1 LTLAHASCSPCVH
14 VRRGH
19 RLRLTPP
26 SRSGRLLTLVR
37 KLIDYGKQLADTLR
51 QRAVPNDA
59 TDLARSFGTSD
70 LTLILARITQGLL
83 RAGLLQEK
91 ITRTA
96 ARLDAEPQP
105 KPAPSPRSPRALP
118 CEAQPP
124 SPRAAQTQQP
134 ADTDPRLANLP
145 TPEQFAAKV
154 RRQPFGAVLADIC
167 RDLGIAPSHPLWDE
181 LHRAINEYGGSYI
194 RLVMD
199 RLNQA
204 FPIAHI
210 VARLKAKPA
219 APPEPVGT
227 GPPFAV
233 PA

>member
-1 LTLAHASCSPCVH
+1 MSAAAHTAD
-14 VRRGH
+14 
-19 RLRLTPP
+19 LPP
-26 SRSGRLLTLVR
+26 SSRSGRLLTLVR
-37 KLIDYGKQLADTLR
+37 KLIDYGKQLADALR
-51 QRAVPNDA
+51 QRAVPNDT
-59 TDLARSFGTSD
+59 TDVARTFGTSD
-70 LTLILARITQGLL
+70 LALILARIAQGLL

-91 ITRTA
+91 ITGTA

-105 KPAPSPRSPRALP
+105 KPAPSPRASRALP

-124 SPRAAQTQQP
+124 SPRRAQTQQP

-145 TPEQFAAKV
+145 TPEQIAAKV
-154 RRQPFGAVLADIC
+154 RRQSIGAVLADIC

-210 VARLKAKPA
+210 VARLKAKSA
-219 APPEPVGT
+219 APPEPAGT
-227 GPPFAV
+227 GPPLV
-233 PA
+233 IPA

>member
-1 LTLAHASCSPCVH
+1 MSAAATTADLP
-14 VRRGH
+14 
-19 RLRLTPP
+19 PP
-26 SRSGRLLTLVR
+26 SRSGRLLALVR
-37 KLIDYGKQLADTLR
+37 KLIDYGQHLADTLR
-51 QRAVPNDA
+51 QRAVPNDTTA
-59 TDLARSFGTSD
+59 LAGTFGTGD

-83 RAGLLQEK
+83 RAGLLAEK

-105 KPAPSPRSPRALP
+105 KPEPSPRAPRALP

-124 SPRAAQTQQP
+124 SPRPAQPQQP
-134 ADTDPRLANLP
+134 ADTDSCLANLP
-145 TPEQFAAKV
+145 TPEQIAAKV
-154 RRQPFGAVLADIC
+154 RRQPIGAVLADIC

-181 LHRAINEYGGSYI
+181 LHLAINEYGGNYI

-219 APPEPVGT
+219 APPEPAGT
-227 GPPFAV
+227 GPPLAI

>member
-1 LTLAHASCSPCVH
+1 MPAAATTADLS
-14 VRRGH
+14 
-19 RLRLTPP
+19 PP
-26 SRSGRLLTLVR
+26 SRSGRLHSLVR
-37 KLIDYGKQLADTLR
+37 KLIDYGRQLADTLR
-51 QRAVPNDA
+51 HHAVPNDT
-59 TDLARSFGTSD
+59 TDVARTFGTSD
-70 LTLILARITQGLL
+70 LILILARITQGLL

-96 ARLDAEPQP
+96 VRLDAEPQP
-105 KPAPSPRSPRALP
+105 KPAPSPRAPRALP
-118 CEAQPP
+118 CKARPP
-124 SPRAAQTQQP
+124 SPRRAQAQQP
-134 ADTDPRLANLP
+134 ADTDTRLANLP
-145 TPEQFAAKV
+145 TPEQITAKV
-154 RRQPFGAVLADIC
+154 RRQPIGAVLADIC

-181 LHRAINEYGGSYI
+181 LHRAINKYGGNYV

-219 APPEPVGT
+219 DPPEPAGT
-227 GPPFAV
+227 GPPLAM

>member
-1 LTLAHASCSPCVH
+1 MSAATTAIDL
-14 VRRGH
+14 
-19 RLRLTPP
+19 PP
-26 SRSGRLLTLVR
+26 QSRSGRLLSLVR
-37 KLIDYGKQLADTLR
+37 KLIDYGQHLADTLR
-51 QRAVPNDA
+51 QRAAPND
-59 TDLARSFGTSD
+59 TTGLARTFGTGD
-70 LTLILARITQGLL
+70 LTLILARIMQGLH
-83 RAGLLQEK
+83 RAGRLAEK
-91 ITRTA
+91 ITRNA

-105 KPAPSPRSPRALP
+105 KPEPSPRAPRALP

-124 SPRAAQTQQP
+124 SPRPAQPQQP
-134 ADTDPRLANLP
+134 ADTASSLANLP
-145 TPEQFAAKV
+145 TPEQIAAKV
-154 RRQPFGAVLADIC
+154 RRQSIGAVLADIC

-181 LHRAINEYGGSYI
+181 LHLAINEYGGNYI

-219 APPEPVGT
+219 APPQPAGT
-227 GPPFAV
+227 GPPLAI

>member
-1 LTLAHASCSPCVH
+1 MSAAAHTAD
-14 VRRGH
+14 
-19 RLRLTPP
+19 LPP
-26 SRSGRLLTLVR
+26 SSRSGRLLTLVR
-37 KLIDYGKQLADTLR
+37 KLIDYGKQLADALR
-51 QRAVPNDA
+51 QRAVPNDT
-59 TDLARSFGTSD
+59 TDVARTFGTSD
-70 LTLILARITQGLL
+70 LALILARIAQGLL

-91 ITRTA
+91 ITGTA

-105 KPAPSPRSPRALP
+105 KPAPSPRAPRALP
-118 CEAQPP
+118 CEAEPP
-124 SPRAAQTQQP
+124 SPRRAQTQQP

-145 TPEQFAAKV
+145 TPEQIAAKV
-154 RRQPFGAVLADIC
+154 RRQSIGAVLADIC

-210 VARLKAKPA
+210 VARLKAKSA
-219 APPEPVGT
+219 TPPEPAGT
-227 GPPFAV
+227 GPPLV
-233 PA
+233 IPA